1 MEEFSREEANE
12 NKEKYDRTCKL
23 EAFDESKA
31 GSRALSMRYYTS
43 SSCFCR
49 SPAKPAKCALASAD
63 SHLRIPITDL
73 EEIAKDPSQCKEV
86 VNEVRSA
93 SRTRGLFP
101 VMNHGSPPLL
111 WRRCWMECA
120 VSMSKALARRD
131 LSIRKISQE
140 ALRPYYSSSNQYRT

>member
-12 NKEKYDRTCKL
+12 NKQKYDRTCKL

-43 SSCFCR
+43 SSCFRR
-49 SPAKPAKCALASAD
+49 SPTKPAKCAQASGD

-101 VMNHGSPPLL
+101 VVNNGIPAAVLEEMLDGV
-111 WRRCWMECA
+111 RRFHEQGA
-120 VSMSKALARRD
+120 GEK
-131 LSIRKISQE
+131 
-140 ALRPYYSSSNQYRT
+140 RPFYPQDFTRSVASFLQQF